1 MRHLRECKKLL
12 ALTGGASHSSAPR
25 SHPESSGAVAGE
37 GIYEYGYDDDEYGH
51 DGDEYGHDGDEY
63 GHDDDEYG
71 HDVGND
77 GDDGDDGDGGHDD
90 DLYC

>member
-12 ALTGGASHSSAPR
+12 ALTGGASHSSAPQ
-25 SHPESSGAVAGE
+25 SHPESSGAVAGD
-37 GIYEYGYDDDEYGH
+37 GIYECGH
-51 DGDEYGHDGDEY
+51 DDDEY

-77 GDDGDDGDGGHDD
+77 GDDGDDGGYDD